1 MQAVALIDS
10 TNTVR
15 SATRQ
20 WSPRPAADAFQVT
33 VAVGHSS
40 TLVAAG
46 LAATLRRIPGCDV
59 KLWQISPRASDSAPE
74 PVPSARLVFGDS
86 ALLKSLRERAKD
98 RPAPHSLAK
107 AKFVLVTAGD
117 DHAAQASKANGE
129 IDECLSIECQEAEL
143 FATVKRLIAG
153 SLNWS
158 VASSVSGD
166 PSESRPP
173 AITPSRPP
181 PREVRGGLAPCALR
195 RVHEHIEQN
204 LTGKLLAEKLAAI
217 AKVSPGHFNRAFKQ
231 STGKSPHRYI
241 THRRVALAAELLER
255 TSRTLAEIA
264 LDVGFADQS
273 HFCRTFALVT
283 GETPSARRRRNR

>member
-20 WSPRPAADAFQVT
+20 WSPRPAPDARELT

-59 KLWQISPRASDSAPE
+59 KLWQISPAASDFKPAP
-74 PVPSARLVFGDS
+74 PAQLVFGDS
-86 ALLKSLRERAKD
+86 TLLKSLREQAKD
-98 RPAPHSLAK
+98 RPAPHSLAR
-107 AKFVLVTAGD
+107 AKFVLVTMGD
-117 DHAAQASKANGE
+117 DYAAQASKANGE
-129 IDECLSIECQEAEL
+129 IDECLSIECQEDEL
-143 FATVKRLIAG
+143 FATVQRLIEG
-153 SLNWS
+153 SLGWS
-158 VASSVSGD
+158 VTSSVGGD
-166 PSESRPP
+166 PSESVPP
-173 AITPSRPP
+173 AIKPLRPP
-181 PREVRGGLAPCALR
+181 RREVRGGLAPCTLR
-195 RVHEHIEQN
+195 RVHEHIEHN
-204 LTGKLLAEKLAAI
+204 LTGNLLAERLAAI
-217 AKVSPGHFNRAFKQ
+217 AKLSPGHFNRAFRQ
-231 STGKSPHRYI
+231 STGKSPHQYI

-255 TSRTLAEIA
+255 TSRALADIA